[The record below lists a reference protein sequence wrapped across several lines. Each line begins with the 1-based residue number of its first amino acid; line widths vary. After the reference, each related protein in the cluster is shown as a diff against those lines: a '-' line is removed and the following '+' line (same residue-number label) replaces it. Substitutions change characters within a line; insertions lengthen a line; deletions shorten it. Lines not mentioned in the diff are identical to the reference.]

1 MPRYFFDVTDTG
13 DSSRDSEGVEFPS
26 LKEARAE
33 ALRTLGE
40 IAKHELPDGN
50 FVIQIRE
57 KSGPPILSATLTL
70 RVETHEPNSTE
81 PPPKLAASF
90 RQNRSDR
97 DGALS

>member
-1 MPRYFFDVTDTG
+1 MPRYFFDVTDTR

-26 LKEARAE
+26 LKAARAE

-40 IAKHELPDGN
+40 IAKHELPDGDRRN
-50 FVIQIRE
+50 FVIRIRE

-90 RQNRSDR
+90 STESVR
-97 DGALS
+97 